1 MSAITLL
8 DGRCTI
14 HVGDVLDRLATM
26 EPDSVDCVITSPPY
40 WGLRDYGVDGQI
52 GLEKTLGEHLDVM
65 VRVFEAVRR
74 VLKPAGTL
82 WLNYGDCYATQ
93 PNGRSAEEQ
102 KAAGT
107 DDRTF
112 RDKPFSTVGP
122 IYGAKA
128 GSQDAL
134 NGSSRRGGGNAPSGA
149 VFDPDHG
156 TARGSFHT
164 GDRQSRQEDSGR
176 VVSGGMIK
184 PKDLCLIPQRLAI
197 ALQESGW
204 WVTGDITWAKPNAM
218 PDSSGNYRPAIAHE
232 KIYLL
237 AKNADAGGWWLARDT
252 KEVSGAPDLAETVIV
267 NDKELNRWRRL
278 GYFYNAG
285 VVRQASS
292 YTGEGRQPDGWDTG
306 PGAHGSIHRKGR
318 QKGAKSTRTRAVP
331 PRSEGH
337 INHEHLNE
345 VGRGD
350 GRLLRT
356 VEPAPPG
363 VWTMATAAF
372 REAHFATFPAELVER
387 CLDAGCPPG
396 GRVLDPFGGSGTTA
410 LVAIAK
416 GRTCDLIELN
426 PGYAAMAKQRIE
438 GAWQGDVERTVA
450 QLKSKP
456 KTDDGP
462 LFAAPADAGV
472 A

>member
-1 MSAITLL
+1 MSALTLL

-14 HVGDVLDRLATM
+14 HVGDVLDQLAAM

-65 VRVFEAVRR
+65 VAVFEAVRR

-134 NGSSRRGGGNAPSGA
+134 NGSNRRGGGNVP
-149 VFDPDHG
+149 
-156 TARGSFHT
+156 
-164 GDRQSRQEDSGR
+164 
-176 VVSGGMIK
+176 SGGMIK

-237 AKNADAGGWWLARDT
+237 SKNADAGGWWLARDT
-252 KEVSGAPDLAETVIV
+252 KEVSDAPDLAETVVV

-278 GYFYNAG
+278 GHFYNAG

-292 YTGEGRQPDGWDTG
+292 YTGEGKQPDDWDTG

-331 PRSEGH
+331 PRHEGQV
-337 INHEHLNE
+337 NHEHLNDL
-345 VGRGD
+345 GRGE

-372 REAHFATFPAELVER
+372 REAHFATFPPELVER

-450 QLKSKP
+450 KLKAKP
-456 KTDDGP
+456 KTDAGP
-462 LFAAPADAGV
+462 LFTAPADAG
-472 A
+472 AA

>member
-1 MSAITLL
+1 MSALTLL

-14 HVGDVLDRLATM
+14 HVGDVLDRLAAM

-65 VRVFEAVRR
+65 VAVFEAVRR

-93 PNGRSAEEQ
+93 PNGRSADDQ

-134 NGSSRRGGGNAPSGA
+134 NGSNRRGGGHAP
-149 VFDPDHG
+149 
-156 TARGSFHT
+156 
-164 GDRQSRQEDSGR
+164 
-176 VVSGGMIK
+176 SGGMIK

-292 YTGEGRQPDGWDTG
+292 HTGEGKEPDGWSTG
-306 PGAHGSIHRKGR
+306 PGAHGSIHNKGR
-318 QKGAKSTRTRAVP
+318 QKGAKSERTRAVP
-331 PRSEGH
+331 PRAEGH

-345 VGRGD
+345 VGRGE

-396 GRVLDPFGGSGTTA
+396 GHVLDPFGGSGTTA

-426 PGYAAMAKQRIE
+426 PVYAAMAAQRIE

-450 QLKSKP
+450 KLKTKP
-456 KTDDGP
+456 KADAGP
-462 LFAAPADAGV
+462 LFGVPADAGV